1 MSDRGL
7 PTKKKVKKDKP
18 KLKSIIISSDSES
31 EPEVKKEKPVKVYDN
46 YNECCNRKFDSYK
59 IS

>member
-7 PTKKKVKKDKP
+7 PKKKTKKDKTKP
-18 KLKSIIISSDSES
+18 KSIVLSSDSES
-31 EPEVKKEKPVKVYDN
+31 EPEVKKEKPSKVYDN
-46 YNECCNRKFDSYK
+46 YNEACNRNINNYF

>member
-7 PTKKKVKKDKP
+7 PTKNKVKKDKP
-18 KLKSIIISSDSES
+18 KVKPITISSDSE
-31 EPEVKKEKPVKVYDN
+31 EEETKKEKVPKIYDN